1 MLAHKLTSLISLL
14 NNILIILV
22 LKEAKAITLA
32 CNPSVCVCYHGNPNG
47 ILTSKSVF
55 LARLRR
61 VQGKI
66 SCAIHWLWCFC
77 KLFTIKTLV
86 QSEKFVTW
94 FDLRKAWAN
103 VTVCTYLFLH
113 ILVFEGHTYSVSQ
126 KKTLTDW
133 FDYCMIGMNSP
144 IDTFRI
150 CTKSVFCINHVAT
163 TVKTTEMWSEKHW
176 SSFHNPLLC
185 WKTFGSWNSR
195 WFGSDWLRHRGYGGK
210 RVPVMLWAFFYNPL
224 LSLSVL
230 GRAQTMPYCEV
241 SSQDDFYCFCVKVEK
256 TWNSTF
262 LSYRKR

>member
-1 MLAHKLTSLISLL
+1 MLAHKLTSLILLL

-32 CNPSVCVCYHGNPNG
+32 CNPSVCV
-47 ILTSKSVF
+47 LSRQSKWHINIKVCF
-55 LARLRR
+55 FAHLWR

-195 WFGSDWLRHRGYGGK
+195 WFGSDWLRHRGYRGK

>member
-1 MLAHKLTSLISLL
+1 MSFLFALFCACCCRNSVQGVAKKPHTFFYGINPVSPTVSVMLAHKLTSLISLL

-126 KKTLTDW
+126 KKPSLIGSITVWLEWTLLLTL
-133 FDYCMIGMNSP
+133 
-144 IDTFRI
+144 
-150 CTKSVFCINHVAT
+150 
-163 TVKTTEMWSEKHW
+163 SE
-176 SSFHNPLLC
+176 SAQNP
-185 WKTFGSWNSR
+185 
-195 WFGSDWLRHRGYGGK
+195 
-210 RVPVMLWAFFYNPL
+210 FFV
-224 LSLSVL
+224 S
-230 GRAQTMPYCEV
+230 TM
-241 SSQDDFYCFCVKVEK
+241 
-256 TWNSTF
+256 
-262 LSYRKR
+262 

>member
-1 MLAHKLTSLISLL
+1 MSFLFALFCACCCRNSVQGVAKKTHTFFYGINPVSPTVSVMLAHKLTSLISLL

-32 CNPSVCVCYHGNPNG
+32 CNPSVCV
-47 ILTSKSVF
+47 LSRQSKWHINIKVCF
-55 LARLRR
+55 FAHLWR

-163 TVKTTEMWSEKHW
+163 TVKTTEMWSE
-176 SSFHNPLLC
+176 
-185 WKTFGSWNSR
+185 
-195 WFGSDWLRHRGYGGK
+195 
-210 RVPVMLWAFFYNPL
+210 
-224 LSLSVL
+224 
-230 GRAQTMPYCEV
+230 
-241 SSQDDFYCFCVKVEK
+241 
-256 TWNSTF
+256 
-262 LSYRKR
+262 